1 MTKPRKQPSQRR
13 RALLQKEIRSKCPFC
28 PCEAVDTFEVHHINE
43 DPSDDRFEN
52 ELMVC
57 PTCHSKITAGTITRD
72 EVAGKKDEL
81 MKVGNNSPLNNAV
94 QPQPISINGANV
106 AIVGNN
112 NRVTTQATKKQ
123 VVKYPPD
130 CIGGNSLKANYVS
143 YLIERYQKFASW
155 RRPDFNI
162 KVFPSLLKRV
172 FKVGSQRTIYN
183 LPLCR
188 FDELVAY
195 IQGRILN
202 TKLGR
207 IMGGSRRLFQTFE
220 EYVAENTNGKL

>member
-81 MKVGNNSPLNNAV
+81 MKAGDKSPLNNAV

-106 AIVGNN
+106 AIIGNN
-112 NRVTTQATKKQ
+112 NRVTTQAAKKQ

-130 CIGGNSLKANYVS
+130 CIGGISLKANYVS
-143 YLIERYQKFASW
+143 YLIDRYQKFASW
-155 RRPDFNI
+155 RRPDFNF
-162 KVFPSLLKRV
+162 KVFPSQLKRV

-188 FDELVAY
+188 FDELVTY
-195 IQGRILN
+195 VQERILN
-202 TKLGR
+202 TQVGRMRRKTQKLF
-207 IMGGSRRLFQTFE
+207 SSFE
-220 EYVAENTNGKL
+220 EYCEEQSGSPN